1 MGSSERIGDMNKFYH
16 GDCLFVMNHD
26 IEPESVDLI
35 YLDPP
40 FFTGKVQKGT
50 AKWTPE
56 SMEVSYEDSKKFWGE
71 TDKIKNMREKS
82 PEWMAHIALQRPDF
96 ASYLYYMMERLI
108 ACHKVLKPT
117 GSIYLHC
124 DEKASHYLKMIMDE
138 IFGYNNF
145 KNELI
150 WCYKG
155 GNATT
160 KFRKKHDIILFYTK
174 SSQYYFNA
182 DETRRPYSQKI
193 LSIAKK
199 DTKGNLYYETGQN
212 EEGKV
217 YLHPKGQLPYDWW
230 DDIPSSTSS
239 HGKDHVGYPTQKPV
253 LLLERII
260 KASSNEGDLI
270 LDPFCGCGTAIVTA
284 QKLNRNWIGIDIS
297 KDAYEISAVR
307 QGELPLEFTHFEYIK
322 RTIDNIKL
330 LNPQEFEKWVNEYY
344 KATKPSPD
352 KGIDGIMQDGTPI
365 QTKTFLV
372 KYPTLS
378 ELITNAKLH
387 PSVPKPLKKVTVV
400 SQVGFHESATK
411 RQFEIEKSEGIKVEL
426 HTPEDMLKL

>member
-1 MGSSERIGDMNKFYH
+1 MNKFYH

-71 TDKIKNMREKS
+71 TDKIKNMREKA

-96 ASYLYYMMERLI
+96 ASYLYYMMERLN

-138 IFGYNNF
+138 VFGYKYY
-145 KNELI
+145 KNEII
-150 WCYKG
+150 WCYSG
-155 GNATT
+155 GGQT
-160 KFRKKHDIILFYTK
+160 KTNSPSKHDTILFYTK
-174 SSQYYFNA
+174 SNKWTFNYN
-182 DETRRPYSQKI
+182 DPSLKI
-193 LSIAKK
+193 AYCRDLSDNEVAVRKNK
-199 DTKGNLYYETGQN
+199 TYKWKGNPL
-212 EEGKV
+212 GKMV
-217 YLHPKGQLPYDWW
+217 EDWW
-230 DDIPSSTSS
+230 VMPILNPMSDER
-239 HGKDHVGYPTQKPV
+239 VGYPTQKPLE
-253 LLLERII
+253 LLKRII
-260 KASSNEGDLI
+260 LASSNVGDLI
-270 LDPFCGCGTAIVTA
+270 LDPFCGCGTTIIAAEI
-284 QKLNRNWIGIDIS
+284 LNRNWIGVDIS

-307 QGELPLEFTHFEYIK
+307 YGELPLEFIKAPYIP
-322 RTIDNIKL
+322 RNIEAINN
-330 LNPQEFEKWVNEYY
+330 LNPQEFEIWVNEYY

-372 KYPTLS
+372 KYPILS
-378 ELITNAKLH
+378 ELIINAKLH
-387 PSVPKPLKKVTVV
+387 PSVPKPIKKVIVV
-400 SQVGFHESATK
+400 SQEGFHESATK